1 MMATPHL
8 LVGAALGRAVQRP
21 WLAYPAALASHL
33 LLDMVPH
40 LDAHSLFGVPRGGP
54 TRLEAATAV
63 ADFAAGSVL
72 VGALAWRARRRS
84 MILAAL
90 SAVLIDLVEYV
101 PPVGPWFQQWPAAA
115 GLVRL
120 HHAVQ
125 HSVTLAH
132 WPLGL
137 VPQLVVAGSAIGVCL
152 GGARAK
158 MPVGISS

>member
-8 LVGAALGRAVQRP
+8 LVGAALGRVVQRP
-21 WLAYPAALASHL
+21 WLAYPAALASHY
-33 LLDMVPH
+33 LLDAIPH

-63 ADFAAGSVL
+63 ADFAAGAVL

-84 MILAAL
+84 MMLAAL
-90 SAVLIDLVEYV
+90 FAVLIDLVEYV
-101 PPVGPWFQQWPAAA
+101 PPVGPWVQQSAAAA
-115 GLVRL
+115 GFVRF
-120 HHAVQ
+120 HHAIQ
-125 HSVTLAH
+125 HSLTLAH

-137 VPQLVVAGSAIGVCL
+137 VTQLAVAGSAIGVCL

-158 MPVGISS
+158 MPVGIPS